1 MDNSLRT
8 ADVSPR
14 SSLLRHVSQRLTS
27 LSGDERRK
35 TSAIRRLHYTIGLW
49 GAFSPGA
56 GSWLVGRGDGR
67 EKIGERSEPRIVVWG
82 GERVVEPGL
91 PLMPQNHPAV
101 IYYVKTSS
109 FHGCQREPIM
119 SLLWGYLNSRCSKS
133 ASKEIYLTSIA
144 NWSNANLFQAFRS
157 WGQRKVMWAKKTNK
171 QTKKPA
177 RVTTASVKRNK
188 DVSEENAPHATG
200 EEQANS

>member
-1 MDNSLRT
+1 MVNSLRT

-35 TSAIRRLHYTIGLW
+35 TSAIRRLHWRLVFGVLLAREQAPDW
-49 GAFSPGA
+49 GWG
-56 GSWLVGRGDGR
+56 GDGR

-91 PLMPQNHPAV
+91 PLMPQNRPAA

-119 SLLWGYLNSRCSKS
+119 SLFWGYLNSRCSNS

-144 NWSNANLFQAFRS
+144 NWSNASLFQAFRS
-157 WGQRKVMWAKKTNK
+157 WG
-171 QTKKPA
+171 
-177 RVTTASVKRNK
+177 
-188 DVSEENAPHATG
+188 
-200 EEQANS
+200 